1 MRLVKGGIGLAVI
14 AAGLMVGGP
23 ASANQANVGPSINS
37 YQLITQTAN
46 GIPRTLSATGSGQ
59 ILFSP
64 NLVELNISLEC
75 TATATPN
82 ALATGIIDCYL
93 LDPATGRTYHAS
105 GHGALTGPADAQADA
120 ELHVPVASYKVCVIA
135 NAFYQDNVYI
145 KNPAPVC
152 S

>member
-1 MRLVKGGIGLAVI
+1 MRFVKGGIGLAVI
-14 AAGLMVGGP
+14 AAGLMAAGP

-37 YQLITQTAN
+37 YQLITATS
-46 GIPRTLSATGSGQ
+46 GGLPRTLSATGHGQ

-64 NLVELNISLEC
+64 NLTELNISLEC

-82 ALATGIIDCYL
+82 ALATGIVDCFL
-93 LDPATGRTYHAS
+93 LGADGRSYHAS

-120 ELHVPVASYKVCVIA
+120 ELHVPVQQYRVCVIA
-135 NAFYQDNVYI
+135 NAFYQDNFYL
-145 KNPAPVC
+145 KNQAPVC